1 MTALLK
7 AGHIAALVVW
17 CAGLLALPILLR
29 RYGHASDVG
38 TQSGYSE
45 FRLLIHAAYT
55 RIATPAAVLA
65 IGFGIALILERDLTE
80 PWLVAKL
87 AAVACMVLI
96 HAALGHV
103 TVRVAEEMGNYDLPP
118 VIPLVPVAA
127 VLMTIVLVLVLAKPD
142 LRPLLD
148 RLPDWLLR
156 PQGREL
162 PSGLVPI

>member
-29 RYGHASDVG
+29 RYGHASDVV

-45 FRLLIHAAYT
+45 FRLLIHASYT
-55 RIATPAAVLA
+55 RIVTPAAVLA
-65 IGFGIALILERDLTE
+65 IGFGMALILERGLAE

-87 AAVACMVLI
+87 AAVAGMVLI
-96 HAALGHV
+96 HAWLGHI
-103 TVRVAEEMGNYDLPP
+103 TVRVAEEMGNYDLPWVAP
-118 VIPLVPVAA
+118 AVPVAG
-127 VLMTIVLVLVLAKPD
+127 VLMATVLVLVLLKPD
-142 LRPLLD
+142 LRPWLD
-148 RLPDWLLR
+148 SLPDWLLR